1 MKMLMMA
8 PLRMKLLA
16 NFLRLRWVSVAIT
29 IVSTGVLSAGLTA
42 TIYWTQFDP
51 KWTAFLGGVLLAAM
65 VAVITQASKAQWLAM
80 RRAKQL
86 DRIRAELGQE
96 TARRRN
102 ATEAARIS
110 ESRLRLLADAL
121 PTMILFVDQDERCRY
136 HNPAVEHRTGL
147 SAEQISGRRLHEV
160 LGSAYAHIAPHIS
173 ESLEGKPAAYEFS
186 WTGTALPE
194 TYAARHIP
202 FPAED
207 SLPRG
212 FCLLLTGSALQPSA
226 RTVSTVEPT
235 DSAFNAGGA
244 LITGEGGQT
253 IYMRSIADQLMGW
266 DEPRANLENALKENQ
281 FLLFAQR
288 ILPLKRRLPDRL
300 CYEILLRL
308 REEEDN
314 LLPPGGFIPIAERY
328 GMMEDIDRW
337 VVRSLIAW
345 CMERKRAD
353 SAWRLPL
360 YCVNLSESAV
370 CSVEFARF
378 VSNELRQHDFI
389 ARSLCFEISEPE
401 IIGQHAHIQRFINTL
416 KPLGCRFTVDAF
428 GSVKASFTHLKGLAV
443 DFLKIDG
450 VIIQNI
456 LRDPA
461 TLAKTRAISTVCRK
475 IGLCSIAE
483 FVETNETLD
492 KLREVRVDYVQGFGI
507 ARPQPIDKIP

>member
-1 MKMLMMA
+1 
-8 PLRMKLLA
+8 MKLLP
-16 NFLRLRWVSVAIT
+16 NFMRLRWVSAAIT
-29 IVSTGVLSAGLTA
+29 IVSAGVLSAGLTA

-51 KWTAFLGGVLLAAM
+51 KWIAFLGGVLLAAM

-80 RRAKQL
+80 RRTKQL
-86 DRIRAELGQE
+86 DRIRAQLSQE
-96 TARRRN
+96 TARSRN
-102 ATEAARIS
+102 ATEAARIA
-110 ESRLRLLADAL
+110 ESRMRVLADAL
-121 PTMILFVDQDERCRY
+121 PTMILYVDQDERCRY

-147 SAEQISGRRLHEV
+147 SAEQISGRPLQEV
-160 LGSAYAHIAPHIS
+160 LGSAYPHVAPHIS
-173 ESLEGKPAAYEFS
+173 ETLEGKPAAYEFA

-202 FPAED
+202 YPPED

-212 FCLLLTGSALQPSA
+212 FYLLLAGRALQPSA
-226 RTVSTVEPT
+226 KAVSTLEPT
-235 DSAFNAGGA
+235 DSATNAGGA

-266 DEPRANLENALKENQ
+266 DDPRANLENALKGNQ

-288 ILPLKRRLPDRL
+288 ILPLKRGLPDPL

-353 SAWRLPL
+353 SAWHQSL

-370 CSVEFARF
+370 CSLDFARF
-378 VSNELRQHDFI
+378 VSNELRRHEFD

-401 IIGQHAHIQRFINTL
+401 IISKHTHVQRFINTL

-428 GSVKASFTHLKGLAV
+428 GSTKASFTPLKGLAV

-461 TLAKTRAISTVCRK
+461 TLAKTRAINTVCGK
-475 IGLCSIAE
+475 IRLRSIAE
-483 FVETNETLD
+483 FVETDETLD
-492 KLREVRVDYVQGFGI
+492 KLREVGVDYVQGFGI
-507 ARPQPIDKIP
+507 ARPEPVDKVR

>member
-1 MKMLMMA
+1 
-8 PLRMKLLA
+8 MKLPA
-16 NFLRLRWVSVAIT
+16 NFLRLRWVNAAIT
-29 IVSTGVLSAGLTA
+29 IVSAGVLSAGLTA

-51 KWTAFLGGVLLAAM
+51 KWIAFLGGVLMAAM
-65 VAVITQASKAQWLAM
+65 VAVVTQASKAHRLALQ
-80 RRAKQL
+80 RTKQL
-86 DRIRAELGQE
+86 DRIRAQLSQE
-96 TARRRN
+96 TTRSRN
-102 ATEAARIS
+102 ATEAARIA
-110 ESRLRLLADAL
+110 ESRMRLLGDAL
-121 PTMILFVDQDERCRY
+121 PTMILYVDQDERCRY

-147 SAEQISGRRLHEV
+147 SAEQISGRPLHEV

-173 ESLEGKPAAYEFS
+173 ETLEGKPASYEFA

-194 TYAARHIP
+194 IYAARHIP
-202 FPAED
+202 FPPED

-212 FCLLLTGSALQPSA
+212 FYLLLTGSALQPSA
-226 RTVSTVEPT
+226 RTVSSLEST
-235 DSAFNAGGA
+235 DSAINAGGA

-266 DEPRANLENALKENQ
+266 DEPRANLENALKGNQ
-281 FLLFAQR
+281 FLLFAQK
-288 ILPLKRRLPDRL
+288 IFPLKRELPDPL

-314 LLPPGGFIPIAERY
+314 LLPPGGFFPIAERY

-353 SAWRLPL
+353 SAWHQPL

-370 CSVEFARF
+370 CSLDFARF
-378 VSNELRQHDFI
+378 VNNELRRHSFN
-389 ARSLCFEISEPE
+389 ARALCFEISEPE
-401 IIGQHAHIQRFINTL
+401 IISQHAHVQRFINTL

-483 FVETNETLD
+483 FVETDETLD
-492 KLREVRVDYVQGFGI
+492 KLREVGVDYVQGFGI
-507 ARPQPIDKIP
+507 ARPEPVDKIF